1 MLQRRRL
8 IFVLLILTIWV
19 GLMPVHAEDV
29 PWAAWLYDS
38 TVGRMTQVDSE
49 GKVLSDFILR
59 ADPGSIYSRE
69 VAISADG
76 VFVAYTAAGFGGAY
90 LNIFDLTDNAIM
102 YSYRLPDNVVT
113 SLEFSGSPFNY
124 SDGNSSFAFSYTAE
138 GEPWRLLSIEMV
150 TYQATTLAEGDD
162 PVREF
167 EASNGFLLPVVM
179 HNRGGS
185 VAFMMIPLGTDGMA
199 RYDGYLWNMENN
211 TVTPSDAYIT
221 PDSDTLGLTNES
233 VSAIADERFPES
245 ADPESSYP
253 SSNTIQVFEPALW
266 GRFTLAHMPR
276 IYNPTFV
283 QGGERIAVVHYDNLD
298 DGGQTL
304 QVQVVDRNGALVGK
318 VVGDAVNT
326 VTSMIGTLNG
336 FAFTASQGDGG
347 TGFYTV
353 DTSADNFEP
362 VLVWESTE
370 TNAVLAWVSDS
381 RTASGE
387 PFAEWGRVEPPD
399 A

>member
-1 MLQRRRL
+1 MAQHGKL
-8 IFVLLILTIWV
+8 FVLILIMFSVV
-19 GLMPVHAEDV
+19 GLMPAHAEDV

-38 TVGRMTQVDSE
+38 NAGRMTQVDSE

-59 ADPGSIYSRE
+59 ADPGSTYSRE

-76 VFVAYTAAGFGGAY
+76 VFVAYTASGFGGAY

-138 GEPWRLLSIEMV
+138 GEPWRLLSVEMV

-162 PVREF
+162 PARDF
-167 EASNGFLLPVVM
+167 EAGNGFLLPVVM

-185 VAFMMIPLGTDGMA
+185 IAFMMIPLGTDGMA
-199 RYDGYLWNMENN
+199 RYDGYLWNIENG

-245 ADPESSYP
+245 TDPESSYP
-253 SSNTIQVFEPALW
+253 SNNTIQVFEPALW

-283 QGGERIAVVHYDNLD
+283 QGGEIIAVIHYNNVDG
-298 DGGQTL
+298 GGQTR
-304 QVQVVDRNGALVGK
+304 QVQVIDRSGALVGT
-318 VVGDAVNT
+318 VVGEAVNT

-336 FAFTASQGDGG
+336 FAFTASQGDAG
-347 TGFYTV
+347 TRLYMV

-362 VLVWESTE
+362 VPVWESTE

-387 PFAEWGRVEPPD
+387 PFAEWGRVDAPD
-399 A
+399 E